1 MKKQNFSVLNYGST
15 EIPLFAE
22 KQGQD
27 WVDYGIDNLYGDYLR
42 DLFLSSSTH
51 GAIVNGV
58 ADMIYGGGLDATDR
72 EDNDQKK
79 EQWIRLQELLNNSD
93 DGLLQKIAFDIK
105 LYGMVYLNVIWNRA
119 RTRIGAIKHL
129 PVHTMRSGVAD
140 SDGYVSH
147 YYYKY
152 DWKDSREQERPL
164 NAFSMDDRTE
174 ASTCYQ
180 IKRYSVAQHYYA
192 VPDYVGGT
200 NYIELDRE
208 VSTFHLNNIRRGF
221 FPSMLL
227 SFKNGVPTEQERVN
241 IERKV
246 IEKFTGADN
255 AGRILITFNDG
266 DDTAPEFT
274 PIDTNGADTMYE
286 FLSKTVSEKILTS
299 HRVVSPLMFGVR
311 SEGGGFGNNAD
322 ELRDSYSLFNNTVIA
337 PFQDILLKA
346 MGGLFAINDIELDI
360 YFITAKPADF
370 LDLEVI
376 ETLDEGEQEKE
387 GIENPQE
394 EGEVV
399 VDEPI
404 EEGMPV
410 ISADNEASYNGAQIS
425 SALDIIVKVGE
436 GLLTPEQAIVFLI
449 QMLQFEPSVAQAL
462 FTKGEDAVEKVEASK
477 FSKLPKKMQLKVA
490 KELIELGE
498 EEKDLLSDYA
508 LIDSRKVDYDE
519 EEKLDAMWTF
529 ATVPSSQPTSKSDHP
544 KHGQDTELIKV
555 RYVYKQGNFKN
566 IGKSR
571 EFCDKMMA
579 AGKVYRKEDIMFA
592 GDRAVNPGWGEYGAN
607 KYSIWLFKGGAL
619 CRHWWERQTYLK
631 KNNKR
636 ITVNEA
642 KRIIRTNSGTDLEI
656 NDTRVAQ
663 APRTWKD
670 KGFVNPKLIEEY
682 K

>member
-22 KQGQD
+22 KQGQE

-79 EQWIRLQELLNNSD
+79 EQWLRLQELLNNSD

-119 RTRIGAIKHL
+119 RTRIGGIKHL

-140 SDGYVSH
+140 SDGVISH

-152 DWKDSREQERPL
+152 DWNDSREQERPL

-174 ASTCYQ
+174 ASTCLQ

-266 DDTAPEFT
+266 DETAPEFT
-274 PIDTNGADTMYE
+274 PIETNAADTMYE
-286 FLSKTVSEKILTS
+286 FLSKTVSEKTLTS

-346 MGGLFAINDIELDI
+346 LGDLFAINDIELDI

-370 LDLEVI
+370 LDLDVI

-387 GIENPQE
+387 G
-394 EGEVV
+394 
-399 VDEPI
+399 VDSDE
-404 EEGMPV
+404 
-410 ISADNEASYNGAQIS
+410 
-425 SALDIIVKVGE
+425 
-436 GLLTPEQAIVFLI
+436 
-449 QMLQFEPSVAQAL
+449 
-462 FTKGEDAVEKVEASK
+462 
-477 FSKLPKKMQLKVA
+477 FSHQCFSHLPKKTQVKLA
-490 KELIELGE
+490 DALIKLGE
-498 EEKDLLSDYA
+498 
-508 LIDSRKVDYDE
+508 DE
-519 EEKLDAMWTF
+519 EDILKDYEKIDTREASEETEQVMDALFSF
-529 ATVPSSQPTSKSDHP
+529 ASVIRSTGNDGKGESE
-544 KHGQDTELIKV
+544 QDNELIKV
-555 RYVYKQGNFKN
+555 RYRYAPDRNTHKPQ
-566 IGKSR
+566 R
-571 EFCDKMMA
+571 DFCSDMIS
-579 AGKVYRKEDIMFA
+579 AGKVYTIENIEA
-592 GDRAVNPGWGEYGAN
+592 GYGAN
-607 KYSIWLFKGGAL
+607 PGFGIDGGATYSVLFYKGGPN
-619 CRHWWERQTYLK
+619 CFHWWERVTYLQKDNK
-631 KNNKR
+631 KISVSEARRLITSLPPNERDAVR
-636 ITVNEA
+636 IPTNDRKVA
-642 KRIIRTNSGTDLEI
+642 KR
-656 NDTRVAQ
+656 
-663 APRTWKD
+663 PRD
-670 KGFVNPKLIEEY
+670 MPNNGYYN
-682 K
+682 